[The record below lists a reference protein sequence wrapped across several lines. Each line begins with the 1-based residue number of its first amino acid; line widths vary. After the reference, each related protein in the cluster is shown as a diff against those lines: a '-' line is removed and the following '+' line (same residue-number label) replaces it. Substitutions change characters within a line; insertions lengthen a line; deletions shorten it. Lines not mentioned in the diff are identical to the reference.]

1 MRKNVIIKALVL
13 GSIGCAFTITG
24 MAANGHGQG
33 IADSTTEV
41 NEAKHEA
48 VRSNWM
54 DRTDVV
60 VGVGVKHSEGSS
72 SHQYHNFMPWEN
84 HPIVGSSDKSKST
97 ELNKLYIETL
107 QPVTHYDEHTK
118 SVFFVQGR
126 IGRSGEKISSNKL
139 NNYWVP
145 DRPAGLSQFMRVK
158 QRNKN
163 P

>member
-60 VGVGVKHSEGSS
+60 VGVGVKHSEGS
-72 SHQYHNFMPWEN
+72 
-84 HPIVGSSDKSKST
+84 K
-97 ELNKLYIETL
+97 
-107 QPVTHYDEHTK
+107 
-118 SVFFVQGR
+118 
-126 IGRSGEKISSNKL
+126 
-139 NNYWVP
+139 
-145 DRPAGLSQFMRVK
+145 
-158 QRNKN
+158 
-163 P
+163 